1 MWVRNIIAAA
11 FFTMTPVQISAQPVN
26 DLVAE
31 CRSTDARI
39 RNWCRG
45 FIMGVVGALSYNQPN
60 ARDERNVSHSRSI
73 CLPSDIN
80 GSQIIELILI
90 NITKNSRAI
99 RDRPDAL
106 VINAAHAIFR
116 CSGWQR

>member
-1 MWVRNIIAAA
+1 MWIRNIIAAT
-11 FFTMTPVQISAQPVN
+11 FFTMMPVQTSAQPVN

-39 RNWCRG
+39 RNWCQE

-60 ARDERNVSHSRSI
+60 ARDDRNVSHSRSI

-80 GSQIIELILI
+80 SSQIIELILI
-90 NITKNSRAI
+90 NVAENGRAI
-99 RDRPDAL
+99 RDRPNAS
-106 VINAAHAIFR
+106 VINAANNIFR